1 MSEPANFVIGIDLSG
16 PANFADTVLVAF
28 EYAAN
33 RLRLLRT
40 IENASDQ
47 AIWGFVSEIPGHVRV
62 TIGLDAPLSYNPGGG
77 DRPADADLRRAAT
90 AAGLSPGSIMPPTL
104 HRMVYLTVRGIAL
117 ARGLKLADGSTPRI
131 LEVHPGA
138 ALALHDAPLADVRA
152 FSRESDARRRL
163 LKWLEARDLG
173 GIGQPDPSSHYVA
186 ACGAAFAAWQHAQ
199 GRSRWSR
206 PAQPPEHPFD
216 YCA

>member
-1 MSEPANFVIGIDLSG
+1 MRKSTNFVIGIDLSG
-16 PANFADTVLVAF
+16 PANFDDTVLVAF
-28 EYAAN
+28 ECESG
-33 RLRLLRT
+33 RLRRLRT
-40 IENASDQ
+40 IEKASDQ
-47 AIWGFVSEIPGHVRV
+47 AIWGFVADIPGQACV

-77 DRPADADLRRAAT
+77 DRPGDSDLRRAAI

-117 ARGLKLADGSTPRI
+117 ARGMKLADGSTPRI

-138 ALALHDAPLADVRA
+138 ALALHGAPLADVRA
-152 FSRESDARRRL
+152 FSHESEARPRL
-163 LKWLEARDLG
+163 LQWLESQGLHEIAR
-173 GIGQPDPSSHYVA
+173 PDPSSHYVA
-186 ACGAAFAAWQHAQ
+186 ACGAAFAAWQFAS

-206 PAQPPEHPFD
+206 PATPPEHPYD

>member
-1 MSEPANFVIGIDLSG
+1 MRKTANFVIGIDLSG
-16 PANFADTVLVAF
+16 PANFEDTVLVAF
-28 EYAAN
+28 ECAADQ
-33 RLRLLRT
+33 LRKVRA
-40 IENASDQ
+40 IEKASDQ
-47 AIWGFVSEIPGHVRV
+47 AIWGFVAEIPGHASV

-90 AAGLSPGSIMPPTL
+90 AAGLVPGSIMPPTL
-104 HRMVYLTVRGIAL
+104 HRMVYLTLRGIAL
-117 ARGLKLADGSTPRI
+117 ARGLNLADGSTPRI

-138 ALALHDAPLADVRA
+138 ALALHGAPLADVRA
-152 FSRESDARRRL
+152 FSRESDSRRRL
-163 LKWLEARDLG
+163 LTWLEDQGLG
-173 GIGQPDPSSHYVA
+173 GIGQTDPSSHYVA
-186 ACGAAFAAWQHAQ
+186 ACGAAFAAWQHAL